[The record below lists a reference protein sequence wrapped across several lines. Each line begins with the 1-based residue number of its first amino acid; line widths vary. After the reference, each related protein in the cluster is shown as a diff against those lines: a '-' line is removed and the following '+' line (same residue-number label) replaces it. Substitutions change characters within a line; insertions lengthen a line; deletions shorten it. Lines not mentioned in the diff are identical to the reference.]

1 MREVGPLA
9 NETKKDEL
17 STDTR
22 DDDRFRG
29 LDNVNASA
37 RELAERLR
45 DTTVTVGEF
54 AELELAFVVG
64 LAEDIRD
71 RTVSP
76 ELLGEAR
83 KLPVL
88 NGLRVT
94 THRVVDLGFDAV
106 SVGVRVGSDAV
117 DDLLAPRER
126 RPSSARV
133 SAS

>member
-1 MREVGPLA
+1 MQEVGPVA
-9 NETKKDEL
+9 QETKKDKL

-29 LDNVNASA
+29 LDNVNATA
-37 RELAERLR
+37 RELAEGLR
-45 DTTVTVGEF
+45 DTTVAVGEF

-76 ELLGEAR
+76 ELLGKGR

-88 NGLRVT
+88 SGLRVT
-94 THRVVDLGFDAV
+94 THRVVDLGFDAM
-106 SVGVRVGSDAV
+106 SIGVRVGSDAV

-126 RPSSARV
+126 RLLSTRV